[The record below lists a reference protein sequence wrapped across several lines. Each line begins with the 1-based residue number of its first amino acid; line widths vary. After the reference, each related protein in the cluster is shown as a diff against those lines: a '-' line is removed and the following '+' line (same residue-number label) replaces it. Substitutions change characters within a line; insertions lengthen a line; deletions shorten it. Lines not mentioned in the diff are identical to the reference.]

1 MSISGGRPFPK
12 VQFCREL
19 LFFVGALYCY
29 RVQQKRWAP
38 DVDYVHLD
46 YPRTHDDIEAGRPFA
61 ALTIFIDS
69 FISRVNNK
77 TSSKGVY
84 MSL

>member
-12 VQFCREL
+12 VQCCREL
-19 LFFVGALYCY
+19 LFFCRSSVLLSGTTEALA
-29 RVQQKRWAP
+29 R
-38 DVDYVHLD
+38 DVDYVHPD